1 MDNFTIEE
9 YSVLSATDIRLKTT
23 DGEYWYPIVSFSKNM
38 LFRRVRATDYRDK
51 DFYKDHMKVFEILR
65 PTSITGLPVKTWC
78 MDTEGIYYLLLHT
91 YIQPE
96 GSKKKILMREKY
108 LAAVRNFFGVK
119 TTSDT
124 PTFISYTP
132 DLSNYD
138 VWSIMCITRD
148 RTIKQDTIWQRCN
161 ECGFY
166 YPYTTRYFQK
176 FKTQLARKC
185 KECAGMSFTCMNRR
199 IQYIKNNK
207 GLDLLYQLYQGDNNK
222 IAEEFKK
229 WLSGGGV

>member
-1 MDNFTIEE
+1 MNNFIMEE
-9 YSVLSATDIRLKTT
+9 YSVLSATDIRLKTN

-38 LFRRVRATDYRDK
+38 LFRRARATDYRDK
-51 DFYKDHMKVFEILR
+51 EFYKDHMKVFEILR
-65 PTSITGLPVKTWC
+65 PTSVTGIPVKTWC
-78 MDTEGIYYLLLHT
+78 MDTEGIYYLLLNT

-119 TTSDT
+119 MTNDT
-124 PTFISYTP
+124 PTFISYIP
-132 DLSNYD
+132 DLSEYD
-138 VWSIMCITRD
+138 IWSIMCITRD
-148 RTIKQDTIWQRCN
+148 RTIKQDTIWQKCN

-185 KECAGMSFTCMNRR
+185 KECAGMSFTCMNKR